1 MFENGKLCSVYNLG
15 FINANVSA
23 NSGTY
28 TGILFGYC
36 DSCNVSGIRIYSS
49 IIKGSTNVGG
59 IFGGSTNSSIK
70 NSTINFSNLVGGK
83 KFIILFFPI
92 KKNFFFKDN
101 VGSVS
106 GESHDFLVDNC
117 ASINNT
123 ITARIDGGGI
133 LGISYSSVL
142 INNSISRN
150 NVFLDTKYTSNYYTA
165 GFVGT

>member
-1 MFENGKLCSVYNLG
+1 M
-15 FINANVSA
+15 
-23 NSGTY
+23 
-28 TGILFGYC
+28 
-36 DSCNVSGIRIYSS
+36 
-49 IIKGSTNVGG
+49 
-59 IFGGSTNSSIK
+59 
-70 NSTINFSNLVGGK
+70 
-83 KFIILFFPI
+83 
-92 KKNFFFKDN
+92 
-101 VGSVS
+101 S